1 MKNFLDL
8 FLRGKIRNSLLAGFV
23 MLAFALIFVT
33 SAAGYYLLNKL
44 TGEAGS
50 ITWIIAGSAI
60 LVVFLFL
67 PVVMI
72 VARKISY
79 PLEVLA
85 EGADEISRGNFGFT
99 LNLNAN
105 REINTLAQSF
115 NRMSK
120 KLKEQREALLKQIS
134 LLEAQKQ
141 EIAAQ
146 NEELAEA
153 NARLELIAI
162 TDQLTGAYNRRYI
175 MREIEQELAI
185 SIRHGL
191 PLSIT
196 MIDIDHFKEIN
207 DTHGHQ
213 VGDEVLKEVVQVLSS
228 SMRASDLLGRYGGE
242 EFIVIAPLTGQQE
255 ALVLAERLRE
265 IVSKWPFETT
275 YGFMKLTISLGVA
288 TYDGKTEAY
297 PNTILEQLLA
307 RADAEMYKAKSAGR
321 NCVSPMYIEER
332 AAATS

>member
-44 TGEAGS
+44 TGEDGS